1 MPVKSSTSFRM
12 TALPM
17 VVTAQLLAAAVLA
30 LTLVWVLHF
39 RGGVS
44 LNRRSNLFVY
54 TVISH
59 ALHRIFLNRW
69 SNIRYDVTTCA
80 PFCHCQA
87 HPLFMVIG
95 FIICTGEGKRTYARL
110 YCLQN

>member
-1 MPVKSSTSFRM
+1 MPVKTSASFRM

-59 ALHRIFLNRW
+59 ALHRIFLNSR
-69 SNIRYDVTTCA
+69 SNN
-80 PFCHCQA
+80 
-87 HPLFMVIG
+87 M
-95 FIICTGEGKRTYARL
+95 RTLLSLSGTPSVHGDRL
-110 YCLQN
+110 YHLHRRR

>member
-1 MPVKSSTSFRM
+1 MPVKTSASFRM

-17 VVTAQLLAAAVLA
+17 LVTAQLLAAAVLA

-44 LNRRSNLFVY
+44 WKRTSLFVY
-54 TVISH
+54 TVIIH
-59 ALHRIFLNRW
+59 ALHRIFLNSR
-69 SNIRYDVTTCA
+69 SNNDITCA
-80 PFCHCQA
+80 PFCQA